1 MSTQKLTYS
10 TTIDA
15 PREVIWRVLLDDAT
29 YRDWTSVFAEGSYAD
44 TDWQEGSKA
53 RFLGPA
59 GDGMVSRIAV
69 HRPNDHMSIEHLG
82 VIKNGVE
89 HLEAGADQGW
99 SGAHENY
106 TLRDV
111 PGGVELL
118 IEMDS
123 TPEYAS
129 YFNET
134 WPQALA
140 KVKALSE
147 ARRGRAAS

>member
-10 TTIDA
+10 TVIDA
-15 PREVIWRVLLDDAT
+15 PRDLIWRVLLDDAT
-29 YRDWTSVFAEGSYAD
+29 YREWTNVFAEGSYAD

-53 RFLGPA
+53 LFLGPT

-69 HRPNDHMSIEHLG
+69 HRPNEHISIEHLG
-82 VIKNGVE
+82 VVKNGVE
-89 HLEAGADQGW
+89 ELEGGAAEGW
-99 SGAHENY
+99 AGAHENY

-123 TPEYAS
+123 TPEYAP

-134 WPQALA
+134 WPKALA
-140 KVKALSE
+140 KVKEISE
-147 ARRGRAAS
+147 ARPARTA

>member
-53 RFLGPA
+53 RFLGPT

-89 HLEAGADQGW
+89 DLDAAQGW
-99 SGAHENY
+99 SG
-106 TLRDV
+106 
-111 PGGVELL
+111 
-118 IEMDS
+118 
-123 TPEYAS
+123 
-129 YFNET
+129 
-134 WPQALA
+134 
-140 KVKALSE
+140 
-147 ARRGRAAS
+147 